1 MQMPKYPVDE
11 YRPIVGV
18 RARNEW
24 GRFCPAE
31 SPEAVDYDF
40 QYAGDELDDEP
51 EDDGF
56 DEDDE
61 E

>member
-1 MQMPKYPVDE
+1 MRKRTVQD
-11 YRPIVGV
+11 YRPITGV

-24 GRFCPAE
+24 GRFCSPE
-31 SPEAVDYDF
+31 SPDAVDYDF
-40 QYAGDELDDEP
+40 QYADDDDDFEEE
-51 EDDGF
+51 EDDDF